1 MSRKSKAAEFENDTY
16 AVEVIGR
23 NVAIT
28 DALRDYAI
36 EKVSKLERFSERI
49 IDALVTMDVQKVGCR
64 VDIILQA
71 THIRIK
77 SHAICEE
84 MYAAID
90 KAVHKIATQLVRYK
104 DRLHDYQTKD
114 ISSVD
119 MKVAVLRSE
128 LDSDLDDINN
138 EIEFESKERLIEK
151 YRPHKVV
158 NKKTIPLKTLS
169 NGEALMKL
177 DLSGDVFLIYRSEE
191 TQDIRVMY
199 RRDDGDFG
207 VIETKA

>member
-128 LDSDLDDINN
+128 LDSDLDDI
-138 EIEFESKERLIEK
+138 KERLIEK